1 VQGSRSKKLP
11 ILIGAISLVVLLG
24 LGGTIF
30 AINAAGGSP
39 AAVKTEEPVDPVDVI
54 PTGIVEPPVGIAGA
68 SGDGGIVFTWSNPE
82 PEAGDVYQWGLLVP
96 GTEPTL
102 ASTTDATVTVV
113 PAEGQKTCIE
123 VSVRRKDGR
132 ASEPATGCAP

>member
-1 VQGSRSKKLP
+1 
-11 ILIGAISLVVLLG
+11 
-24 LGGTIF
+24 
-30 AINAAGGSP
+30 
-39 AAVKTEEPVDPVDVI
+39 
-54 PTGIVEPPVGIAGA
+54 
-68 SGDGGIVFTWSNPE
+68 
-82 PEAGDVYQWGLLVP
+82 VYQWGLLVP